1 VETDE
6 RTVKVVVVVVMVVMV
21 REREPRRRMTNERRT
36 LDGSSRRGR
45 HSSGRAMGGFRRWGL
60 QVRTATQ
67 EREPLLMATGTT
79 TTTTTKWYC
88 GHEVKIEI
96 PASVQE
102 GGWSEPWR
110 LETGEREREVRRR
123 RRRRRRQQD
132 RNKTGNGQSVD
143 EVPGVGCCPFG

>member
-1 VETDE
+1 
-6 RTVKVVVVVVMVVMV
+6 
-21 REREPRRRMTNERRT
+21 
-36 LDGSSRRGR
+36 
-45 HSSGRAMGGFRRWGL
+45 MGAAGTHGD
-60 QVRTATQ
+60 AG
-67 EREPLLMATGTT
+67 TGTSPDGDRDDDHDDDEVVL
-79 TTTTTKWYC
+79 WSPQY
-88 GHEVKIEI
+88 HFVVKIEI